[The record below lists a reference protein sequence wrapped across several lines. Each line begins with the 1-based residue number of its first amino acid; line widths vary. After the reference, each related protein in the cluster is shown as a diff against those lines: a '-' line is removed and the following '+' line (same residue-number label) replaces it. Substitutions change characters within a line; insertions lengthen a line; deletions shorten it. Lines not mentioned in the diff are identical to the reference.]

1 MRVVGITTRCAEPWR
16 CWEAGRP
23 TPRRLERRRASLPS
37 HEGSD
42 GAIRRAA
49 RTAQPTGSV
58 RRTRWHR
65 AYDSRGRVIAPDVL
79 RGCGQGHSETVRRG
93 RFFVSVRI
101 CHDSLFA
108 ANTNIN
114 AALENARLRVGG
126 GHFPDWK
133 IPRPDADFAP
143 GVTDNADTRM
153 TSCQPMPTR
162 FLVKRAAIR
171 CDRAVGRVASARD
184 RVTETRPSVLRCPF
198 TPLVLMD
205 YSSGNGARIRPSHRS
220 RGTRVRAARKPAPTT
235 DRPHLLHVVVNRHIV
250 ATLGSILETA
260 NRVGAH
266 KEHLPRCT

>member
-42 GAIRRAA
+42 GAIHRAA

-143 GVTDNADTRM
+143 GVTDDADTRM

-184 RVTETRPSVLRCPF
+184 RATQTPAKRLKVPLYSVG
-198 TPLVLMD
+198 
-205 YSSGNGARIRPSHRS
+205 SNGLLFREWRQDTTLAPIARDTGPCGPEARANNRS
-220 RGTRVRAARKPAPTT
+220 AAPTA
-235 DRPHLLHVVVNRHIV
+235 RRGEPPHRRH
-250 ATLGSILETA
+250 A
-260 NRVGAH
+260 RVDSRNS
-266 KEHLPRCT
+266 KPRWRA